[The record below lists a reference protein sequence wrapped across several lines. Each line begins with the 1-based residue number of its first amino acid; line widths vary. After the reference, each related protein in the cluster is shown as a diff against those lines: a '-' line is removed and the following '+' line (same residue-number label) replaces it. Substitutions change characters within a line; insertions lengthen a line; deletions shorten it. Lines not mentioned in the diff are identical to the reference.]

1 MTEPKKKRTNGR
13 GMKAK
18 GDAYE
23 RDIARLLDA
32 ALFASRGQVHRAPLS
47 GGGRNIGGGGR
58 ADIVGTPAIWIE
70 AKRTERFSP
79 YEAMAQAER
88 GIAASRAPEM
98 PVVITRRNRMPDPT
112 SLVVMRLHDWLALYA
127 TYLRSLG
134 HDLSTVPDTALSDIL
149 PPSTD
154 DSLAEVVRLFPMNG
168 RPQE

>member
-1 MTEPKKKRTNGR
+1 
-13 GMKAK
+13 MKAK

-58 ADIVGTPAIWIE
+58 PDLIGTPAIWIE

-79 YEAMAQAER
+79 YDAIAQAER
-88 GIAASRAPEM
+88 GLTASRAPDM
-98 PVVITRRNRMPDPT
+98 PVVITRRNRMPDPS

-127 TYLRSLG
+127 AYLRSLG
-134 HDLSTVPDTALSDIL
+134 HDLSSIPDDALNDL
-149 PPSTD
+149 LAAPTD
-154 DSLAEVVRLFPMNG
+154 DSTAEVVRLFPMNG
-168 RPQE
+168 TPPEPP